1 MIINYPSDF
10 SQELYYCLIYNNIY
24 TLKPNC
30 LHGLQLQEDEN
41 NRGPKKITY
50 LLGQ

>member
-1 MIINYPSDF
+1 MIINYPSGF

-24 TLKPNC
+24 TLKPNW
-30 LHGLQLQEDEN
+30 LHGLWLQADQSS
-41 NRGPKKITY
+41 RGPKKTTD

>member
-10 SQELYYCLIYNNIY
+10 PQELFYCLNYNNIY
-24 TLKPNC
+24 TLKPNW
-30 LHGLQLQEDEN
+30 LHGLWLQEDQS

-50 LLGQ
+50 LFGQ